1 MKEVKLPVGKKPSL
15 KMISVRISED
25 HLKKY
30 NELKYNK
37 GMLIRPTDLMEYMI
51 DYFYEEVYGE
61 DETD

>member
-1 MKEVKLPVGKKPSL
+1 MKEVKLPAGKKPS
-15 KMISVRISED
+15 KMISIRVSED

-37 GMLIRPTDLMEYMI
+37 GVLIKPSDLMEYMI

-61 DETD
+61 DK